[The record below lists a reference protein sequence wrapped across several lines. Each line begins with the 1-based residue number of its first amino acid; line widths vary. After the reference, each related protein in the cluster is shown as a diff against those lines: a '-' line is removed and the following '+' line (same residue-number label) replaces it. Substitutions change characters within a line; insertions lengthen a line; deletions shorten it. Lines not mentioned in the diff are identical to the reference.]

1 MKKNQENIFIEGQ
14 SDAWFDRN
22 FKNGIKAASDEHKI
36 IQLIKSLNLPS
47 SGNLI
52 DLGGAAGSLAAGII
66 KNYPSWKATVLEP
79 SQKAV
84 NAGSKIFP
92 WIDFIRGS
100 VAKKNDMPNKVF
112 DLAIISGVFCWID
125 RSLLSQA
132 IANIDSLIKPNGHI
146 IISDFY
152 TPFPRAN
159 DYHHLDGIF
168 TYKQDYSLPFKS
180 LNIYTEIYRNSG
192 PVKHSNFDN
201 VDPYD
206 VWTLIS
212 VLQKDL
218 MGRYRRNSIK

>member
-1 MKKNQENIFIEGQ
+1 MHGLTET
-14 SDAWFDRN
+14 S
-22 FKNGIKAASDEHKI
+22 KNGIKAASDEHKI
-36 IQLIKSLNLPS
+36 IQLINLSNLPS

-52 DLGGAAGSLAAGII
+52 DLGGAAGYALWNN
-66 KNYPSWKATVLEP
+66 KKLPSWKATVLEP

-159 DYHHLDGIF
+159 DYH
-168 TYKQDYSLPFKS
+168 QDDDNHWLLKAVVIKRSL
-180 LNIYTEIYRNSG
+180 I
-192 PVKHSNFDN
+192 
-201 VDPYD
+201 
-206 VWTLIS
+206 LIC
-212 VLQKDL
+212 
-218 MGRYRRNSIK
+218 GRQFNQTI